1 MNKGA
6 DPGDEKNTK
15 KGLSTLVMAREV
27 VEMMSKNLQRETREK
42 GREEP
47 THLLVH
53 CTNGYNS
60 QDEAKPKPSDKC
72 CVGGPVL

>member
-1 MNKGA
+1 MRRIQRKVSLLWLWQ
-6 DPGDEKNTK
+6 K
-15 KGLSTLVMAREV
+15 MCAREV
-27 VEMMSKNLQRETREK
+27 MEMMSKNLQRETREK